1 MFAALQNVWNAV
13 ELRKKIIFTL
23 MMFAVFRFG
32 AHIPVPGI
40 DSAKLAQLF
49 GNNNLFDL
57 MDLFAGGSL
66 SKFSIFAM
74 SITPYINASIIMQL
88 LGVVVPTIERWGK
101 EGEEGRKKITQ
112 TVRYGTV
119 ILAFIQGVGMSYG
132 FSAAM
137 TFSHGF
143 ISHLLVAT
151 ILTAGTVF
159 LMWIGEQIT
168 ENGVG
173 NGISLLIF
181 AGIVARLPS
190 GIYTIFEYVR
200 AGTIN
205 IISAFAFVLMAA
217 AMVLFVIWIQQGQR
231 KIPVQYAKRVVGRR
245 VYGGQ
250 STYLPLKVNQAG
262 VIPIIFASSILMFP
276 LTIAQFTNISWIKAV
291 AGWFAWGS
299 VMNTAFYIL
308 FIIFF
313 TYFYTAVTFN
323 VPEVA
328 ENMKKNGGFIPGL
341 RPGKPTAEY
350 LERVMSRITLA
361 GAVFLALIAVVPNG
375 MGWLT
380 GVQGVY
386 FGGTALLIVVGVAL
400 DTMKQIE
407 AMILQRHYQGF
418 MK

>member
-1 MFAALQNVWNAV
+1 M
-13 ELRKKIIFTL
+13 E
-23 MMFAVFRFG
+23 
-32 AHIPVPGI
+32 
-40 DSAKLAQLF
+40 
-49 GNNNLFDL
+49 
-57 MDLFAGGSL
+57 
-66 SKFSIFAM
+66 
-74 SITPYINASIIMQL
+74 
-88 LGVVVPTIERWGK
+88 
-101 EGEEGRKKITQ
+101 
-112 TVRYGTV
+112 
-119 ILAFIQGVGMSYG
+119 
-132 FSAAM
+132 
-137 TFSHGF
+137 
-143 ISHLLVAT
+143 
-151 ILTAGTVF
+151 
-159 LMWIGEQIT
+159 
-168 ENGVG
+168 
-173 NGISLLIF
+173 
-181 AGIVARLPS
+181 
-190 GIYTIFEYVR
+190 YTIFEYVR

-205 IISAFAFVLMAA
+205 IVSAFAFVIMAA
-217 AMVLFVIWIQQGQR
+217 AMIIFVIWIQQGQR

-276 LTIAQFTNISWIKAV
+276 LTIAQFTDIAWIKAV

-299 VMNTAFYIL
+299 VMNTVFYIL

-341 RPGKPTAEY
+341 RPGKPTADY

-361 GAVFLALIAVVPNG
+361 GAIFLALIAVVPNA